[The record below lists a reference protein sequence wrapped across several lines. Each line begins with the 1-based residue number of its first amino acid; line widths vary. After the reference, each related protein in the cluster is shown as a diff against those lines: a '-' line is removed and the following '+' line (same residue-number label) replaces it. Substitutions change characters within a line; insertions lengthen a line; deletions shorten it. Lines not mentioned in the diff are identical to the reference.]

1 MALTATYQAAL
12 LTRQY
17 NQTANT
23 STSYAAQD
31 YPYEG
36 ENKVGVISFS
46 GLDMTGRIINGISLT
61 ITSGKAGLGSW
72 YTKTAY
78 LHKSNYQ
85 NTTQSG
91 VTGLQYVGDSL
102 GSLQGNYRENT
113 LTFTLADET
122 GNALLTN
129 MAAYLTAGHN
139 TFTVYNPNPHPD
151 LPGRQYS
158 ESYFRWTD
166 VSITVEYEEGAS
178 RPTTSA
184 SSVALGSAVTIS
196 TNRASSSQTHT
207 LKYAFGGASGTIAT
221 NVGASASW
229 TPPASLA
236 AQIPNAT
243 SGVCTITCETYYG
256 GALSGTETCQITLTV
271 PDTAAFRPTI
281 SAITHEDSVALPSG
295 ITGYVQG
302 VSRPGVTIIAAGAQG
317 STITAYRSV
326 LDGATYTAASFT
338 ASRTLSVSG
347 DLTLNVT
354 VTDSRGRTATASET
368 LTVKAYSRPAITAF
382 SVERCN
388 SDGSAA
394 QRDGSRARIAAAGSV
409 SGLDGQNSIACR
421 IMYKLKSASVWS
433 VGDTVTASGYTVSQ
447 TDMLLSQTF
456 DSLQSYDIKLVLA
469 DAFGSAETLAEIGTK
484 TVIMD
489 FKADGTGIAFGK
501 VAETSNVA
509 EFGWPLKLS
518 APLGI
523 DQGGTGADSA
533 SGAAAALGVLKNTT
547 DTLTGALT
555 VTNTGATAQIHMTP
569 QKITSGRLAYMRI
582 DAAANGYFGL
592 YAFSGADVGNYR
604 ALWLNTPAYKTGLDN
619 ALYLRTNE
627 DGSAISYR
635 VFHAGMASGI
645 PVANG
650 GTGAKTAAAARENLG
665 TNDAGNITAGT
676 LGMARLP
683 FKVAHGQTTITGAQW
698 QTVTFES
705 GLFTAAPTVVVSYAD
720 NAATSGIAP
729 LKTRS
734 ESATGF
740 EVCMAASSGSGDRKV
755 NWIAIG
761 V

>member
-17 NQTANT
+17 NQTANA
-23 STSYAAQD
+23 STKYAAQD
-31 YPYEG
+31 YAYEG
-36 ENKVGVISFS
+36 ENLVGVISF
-46 GLDMTGRIINGISLT
+46 GGMDLTGRVISGVSLT
-61 ITSGKAGLGSW
+61 ITAAGAGLGSW

-85 NTTQSG
+85 NAAQSG
-91 VTGLQYVGDSL
+91 VTGLQYVGDAL
-102 GSLQGNYRENT
+102 GTIQSPFHNNTVTLALSGALLTSVAAYFSAGNNT
-113 LTFTLADET
+113 LTL
-122 GNALLTN
+122 
-129 MAAYLTAGHN
+129 
-139 TFTVYNPNPHPD
+139 YNSDPHPD
-151 LPGRQYS
+151 LPGRTYS

-166 VSITVEYEEGAS
+166 VSITIEYEEGAS

-184 SSVALGSAVTIS
+184 PSVALGSGVTIS
-196 TNRASSSQTHT
+196 TNRASESQTHT
-207 LKYAFGGASGTIAT
+207 LKYVFGDVSDTIAT
-221 NVGASASW
+221 DVWNVVRW
-229 TPPASLA
+229 KPPESLA
-236 AQIPNAT
+236 AQIPNT
-243 SGVCTITCETYYG
+243 SSGVCTIICETYYNST
-256 GALSGTETCQITLTV
+256 LTGTETCQITLTV

-281 SAITHEDSVALPSG
+281 TAITHEDSVTLPSG

-302 VSRPGVTIIAAGAQG
+302 VSRPEVTITAAGAQG

-338 ASRTLSVSG
+338 ASRALSASG

-382 SVERCN
+382 SAERCN
-388 SDGSAA
+388 TDGSAA
-394 QRDGSRARIAAAGSV
+394 QRDGSRARITAAGSV

-433 VGDTVTASGYTVSQ
+433 VGDTVTVSGYAVSQ

-456 DSLQSYDIKLVLA
+456 DPLQSYDMKLVLA

-518 APLGI
+518 APLGV

-533 SGAAAALGVLKNTT
+533 SGAAASLGLLKNTT

-555 VTNTGATAQIHMTP
+555 VTSTGATAQIHMTP
-569 QKITSGRLAYMRI
+569 QRASSGRLGYMRI

-592 YAFSGADVGNYR
+592 YAFSGADIGNYR
-604 ALWLNTPAYKTGLDN
+604 ALWLNTPAYQANLDN

-627 DGSAISYR
+627 GGSATNYR
-635 VFHAGMASGI
+635 VFHAGMASGV
-645 PVANG
+645 PVNKG
-650 GTGAKTAAAARENLG
+650 GTGATTAAAARTNLG

-683 FKVAHGQTTITGAQW
+683 FRIAHGQATITGAQW
-698 QTVTFES
+698 ASVTFES

-720 NAATSGIAP
+720 DAATSGIAP
-729 LKTRS
+729 LKTRN
-734 ESATGF
+734 ETATGF
-740 EVCMAASSGSGDRKV
+740 ELCMAASSGSGDRKV
-755 NWIAIG
+755 NWIAVG

>member
-17 NQTANT
+17 NKTANA
-23 STSYAAQD
+23 STKYAAQD
-31 YPYEG
+31 YAYEG
-36 ENKVGVISFS
+36 ENLVGVISFGGMDLTGCVIS
-46 GLDMTGRIINGISLT
+46 GVSLT
-61 ITSGKAGLGSW
+61 ITAAGAGLGQW
-72 YTKTAY
+72 YEKTAY
-78 LHKSNYQ
+78 LRKSNYQ
-85 NTTQSG
+85 NATQSG
-91 VTGLQYVGDSL
+91 VTGLQYVGDAL
-102 GSLQGNYRENT
+102 GTIQSPFHNNTVTLVLSGALLTSVAAYFSAGNNT
-113 LTFTLADET
+113 LTL
-122 GNALLTN
+122 
-129 MAAYLTAGHN
+129 
-139 TFTVYNPNPHPD
+139 YNPDPHPD
-151 LPGRQYS
+151 LPGRTYS

-207 LKYAFGGASGTIAT
+207 LTYSFGGASGTIAT

-236 AQIPNAT
+236 AQIPNVT

-256 GALSGTETCQITLTV
+256 GALTGTETCQITLTV

-302 VSRPGVTIIAAGAQG
+302 VSRPEVTITASGARG

-338 ASRTLSVSG
+338 ASRALSASG

-382 SVERCN
+382 SAERCN
-388 SDGSAA
+388 SDGSTA
-394 QRDGSRARIAAAGSV
+394 QRDGSRVRITAAGSV

-421 IMYKLKSASVWS
+421 VMYKLKSASAWS
-433 VGDTVTASGYTVSQ
+433 VGDTVTASGYAVSQ
-447 TDMLLSQTF
+447 TDLLLSQTF
-456 DSLQSYDIKLVLA
+456 NPLQSYDIKLVLT

-501 VAETSNVA
+501 VAETSGVA
-509 EFGWPLKLS
+509 EFGWPLKLGT
-518 APLGI
+518 PLGVE
-523 DQGGTGADSA
+523 QGGTGADTA
-533 SGAAAALGVLKNTT
+533 AGAAAALGVLKNKT
-547 DTLTGALT
+547 DTFSGELTIT
-555 VTNTGATAQIHMTP
+555 DTGSAANIHMTP
-569 QKITSGRLAYMRI
+569 RKATSGRLGYMRI
-582 DAAANGYFGL
+582 EAAANGHIGC
-592 YAFSGADVGNYR
+592 YAFSGASVGDYR
-604 ALWLNTPAYKTGLDN
+604 ALWVNTPAYQSNLDN

-627 DGSAISYR
+627 GGSATNYR
-635 VFHAGMASGI
+635 VFHAGMASGV
-645 PVANG
+645 PVNKG
-650 GTGAKTAAAARENLG
+650 GTGATNAAAARTNLG
-665 TNDAGNITAGT
+665 TDDAGNITAGT

-683 FKVAHGQTTITGAQW
+683 FRIAHGQTTITGAQW
-698 QTVTFES
+698 QTVTFED
-705 GLFTAAPTVVVSYAD
+705 GLFTAAPTIVVSYAD

-734 ESATGF
+734 ETAAGF

-755 NWIAIG
+755 NWIAVG